1 MDSNNT
7 EIKAVVLSTLM
18 NGPQLLFEREIDE
31 NIFDDAQSKRLY
43 RLIYKTFRQ
52 GTKCFDEN
60 LKINLIK
67 VERLSLIRQRWT
79 TLLQNLIA

>member
-31 NIFDDAQSKRLY
+31 NIFDDVMLA
-43 RLIYKTFRQ
+43 YK
-52 GTKCFDEN
+52 
-60 LKINLIK
+60 
-67 VERLSLIRQRWT
+67 
-79 TLLQNLIA
+79 